1 MLIVGQHQVC
11 KAHIINAWFKTTV
24 AQKSSLIGFKLFQM
38 HMNVNL
44 TNVTMIMITTANVMT
59 ACTILK

>member
-11 KAHIINAWFKTTV
+11 KAHIINAWFKTTL
-24 AQKSSLIGFKLFQM
+24 AQKSSFIGFKLFQM

-44 TNVTMIMITTANVMT
+44 TNVTMIMITIPKVMT